1 MKENSIVL
9 GIGFTNACNM
19 GCNFC
24 YSKDN
29 RLYSYRQPLDIW
41 KTFFKNNGKYIQSIN
56 YGTGENALEDDWFRL
71 IDYISYEFPNIIQ
84 AVTTNGSLAHI
95 LKTDSKKEEIFLR
108 AIKEVDV
115 SLDYNNKILHNN
127 IRNNKFAYDWA
138 IETIEYCNEHNIKLT
153 IVTIGL
159 DDTLKIKNIS
169 EIFKLAHKYNAINR
183 INIYRKAADRNDE
196 CELSYDVLME
206 FLEWASKKQTVM
218 DLMDPLFNSI
228 AGGED
233 IVVDASGTN
242 SYRIVSDGRIYPS
255 TYLLTDDFLLGNIN
269 DKDFYFDNVTIKQF
283 RDNILTPDYC
293 KKCEFS
299 NKCK

>member
-1 MKENSIVL
+1 M
-9 GIGFTNACNM
+9 
-19 GCNFC
+19 
-24 YSKDN
+24 
-29 RLYSYRQPLDIW
+29 
-41 KTFFKNNGKYIQSIN
+41 
-56 YGTGENALEDDWFRL
+56 
-71 IDYISYEFPNIIQ
+71 
-84 AVTTNGSLAHI
+84 
-95 LKTDSKKEEIFLR
+95 
-108 AIKEVDV
+108 
-115 SLDYNNKILHNN
+115 HNN

-183 INIYRKAADRNDE
+183 INIYRKASDRNDE

-299 NKCK
+299 NKCKGGAIDRRYLWYKTFNHPDPYCPKLHSNSKKYDIYYATHREKCESVHSNYLPTLFFKENISNTTN

>member
-1 MKENSIVL
+1 M
-9 GIGFTNACNM
+9 
-19 GCNFC
+19 
-24 YSKDN
+24 
-29 RLYSYRQPLDIW
+29 
-41 KTFFKNNGKYIQSIN
+41 
-56 YGTGENALEDDWFRL
+56 
-71 IDYISYEFPNIIQ
+71 
-84 AVTTNGSLAHI
+84 
-95 LKTDSKKEEIFLR
+95 
-108 AIKEVDV
+108 
-115 SLDYNNKILHNN
+115 HNN

-233 IVVDASGTN
+233 IVVDASHHLIFHIPN
-242 SYRIVSDGRIYPS
+242 SRFISAS
-255 TYLLTDDFLLGNIN
+255 TSSAEYTLPALISSM
-269 DKDFYFDNVTIKQF
+269 
-283 RDNILTPDYC
+283 P
-293 KKCEFS
+293 FS
-299 NKCK
+299 ISALNCSFVRKPYATGSS